1 MSTEILFTLIA
12 SGGTL
17 LGVFSGYWFNSINK
31 KTELSAGDI
40 QKNTMEIREN
50 ASKLMS
56 LKEANEKAEIQ
67 LKQDMSA
74 LSKEMRETTKTI
86 REIAQKTEYH
96 SLKIQNLEDQNKY
109 FADVI
114 RKNKLN

>member
-12 SGGTL
+12 SGATL

-31 KTELSAGDI
+31 KTEISASDI
-40 QKNTMEIREN
+40 QKNTMEIRDTS
-50 ASKLMS
+50 SKLNS
-56 LKEANEKAEIQ
+56 LKEANEKAETQ
-67 LKQDMSA
+67 LKIDMSA
-74 LSKEMRETTKTI
+74 LSKEIRETSRTI
-86 REIAQKTEYH
+86 REIAQKTENH
-96 SLKIQNLEDQNKY
+96 TLKIQNLEDQNKY